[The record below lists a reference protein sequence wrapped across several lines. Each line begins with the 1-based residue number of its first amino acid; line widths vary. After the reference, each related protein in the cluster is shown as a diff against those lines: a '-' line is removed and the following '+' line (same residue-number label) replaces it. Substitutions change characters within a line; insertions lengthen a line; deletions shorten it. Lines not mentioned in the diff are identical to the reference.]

1 MQLSIRHLAQ
11 NITITTMYVWANVYY
26 ISGLYTL
33 EELNAQLRFAIYEC
47 MNRMRNKPHQYLL
60 ASEPR
65 SMQLAR
71 SEWPLHPDPSVQQLC
86 NTLAPGRRWPV
97 PDQQPQNQHPDRCC
111 VAGRE
116 RMYTA
121 MWAANGVRE
130 CAVVWA
136 LRNVSIRWKWSSSHF
151 LPSYGT

>member
-1 MQLSIRHLAQ
+1 
-11 NITITTMYVWANVYY
+11 
-26 ISGLYTL
+26 
-33 EELNAQLRFAIYEC
+33 

-121 MWAANGVRE
+121 M
-130 CAVVWA
+130 
-136 LRNVSIRWKWSSSHF
+136 
-151 LPSYGT
+151 